1 MSAFAVSPWQVS
13 RDADRR
19 FTQLT
24 RGLLVLYIIA
34 GIVIPLIKLTQP
46 EEKPELDEARYVTL
60 VPPQPPK
67 PKVTPLPPQPKPAKS
82 EPKPAPKPQPKPEL
96 TQEQKVQ
103 QAREKAAQKMQ
114 DEFGGVDILVN
125 NAGVGLEGPVLEAT
139 YADYDFGIGVNLGGV
154 INGFVEFVPQMVA
167 HGRGGHIVSTA
178 SLAAE
183 VVMPD
188 HLAIYAASKAAVCHY
203 CEAVKG
209 VLGTKD
215 IGVSILLPGPVKSR
229 IHEAHENRPEQ
240 FRAESGYKSSEERLS
255 RRIVGDD
262 WMDPIE
268 VGNLVTDGI
277 LSNATYLVTHGVFR
291 PAMQARFDALMAAT
305 PDRAE
310 PLPDFGRYRDE

>member
-1 MSAFAVSPWQVS
+1 MPITSFEGKTAFITGGASGIGLGIAKVLVERGAQVVLADLRQDHIDDALAEFAGGGQSNAVK
-13 RDADRR
+13 
-19 FTQLT
+19 
-24 RGLLVLYIIA
+24 GLN
-34 GIVIPLIKLTQP
+34 
-46 EEKPELDEARYVTL
+46 LDVTNRAAYREA
-60 VPPQPPK
+60 
-67 PKVTPLPPQPKPAKS
+67 A
-82 EPKPAPKPQPKPEL
+82 
-96 TQEQKVQ
+96 EQM
-103 QAREKAAQKMQ
+103 QA
-114 DEFGGVDILVN
+114 EFGGVDILVN

-154 INGFVEFVPQMVA
+154 INGFVEFVPQIVA

-209 VLGTKD
+209 VLGTKG

-229 IHEAHENRPEQ
+229 IHEAHQNRPEQ
-240 FRAESGYKSSEERLS
+240 FREGSGYSASEARLS

-268 VGNLVTDGI
+268 VGNLVADGI
-277 LSNATYLVTHGVFR
+277 LSNATYLVTHGMFKA
-291 PAMQARFDALMAAT
+291 AMRARAEAVLAAT
-305 PDRAE
+305 PDRTE
-310 PLPDFGRYRDE
+310 PMPDFGKYRE